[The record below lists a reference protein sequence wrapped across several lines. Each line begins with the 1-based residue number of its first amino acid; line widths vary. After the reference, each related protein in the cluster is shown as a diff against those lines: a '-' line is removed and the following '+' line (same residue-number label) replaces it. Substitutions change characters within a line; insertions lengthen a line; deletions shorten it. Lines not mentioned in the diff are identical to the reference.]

1 MKRDGRERYDRLDMS
16 VSQSITR
23 NEEDLRKKSQRERIE
38 KEIFIEEGKK
48 KKERMREKK
57 RKNNSK
63 FYGLMEVFS
72 N

>member
-38 KEIFIEEGKK
+38 KEIFIEERKRK
-48 KKERMREKK
+48 KKECEKKK
-57 RKNNSK
+57 RKNTSK